1 MVKCMNKNDYIQAI
15 RRVGKGYLF
24 ILLNIN
30 IGTINILPNW
40 IGYIFFYK
48 AIPSIAKYER
58 SAILL
63 NPFIIFLGL
72 YELICWG
79 LQIVGINL
87 DIYILGIIISVLK
100 LYLDFQM
107 LTNIADIAV
116 AHEYEDS
123 HKIYTLRNVQTILLT
138 FAFFMEYWSEIVFIN
153 FIYILIVIIIAFWI
167 CLLLFHY
174 ARYEEQ
180 HLYTCLNNE

>member
-1 MVKCMNKNDYIQAI
+1 MVKCMNKDEYIQAI

-30 IGTINILPNW
+30 IGSLNILPNW
-40 IGYIFFYK
+40 IGYIFFHK

-58 SAILL
+58 SATLL

-79 LQIVGINL
+79 LQIVGISL
-87 DIYILGIIISVLK
+87 DIYIFGIIISALK
-100 LYLDFQM
+100 LYFDFQM

-116 AHEYEDS
+116 SHQYKDS
-123 HKIYTLRNVQTILLT
+123 HKIYTPRNIQTILLT
-138 FAFFMEYWSEIVFIN
+138 ITFFINNWNESILGSFVYVFIV
-153 FIYILIVIIIAFWI
+153 LIVAFWI
-167 CLLLFHY
+167 CLLLFDY
-174 ARYEEQ
+174 AKYEEKYL
-180 HLYTCLNNE
+180 HIDLIGE